1 MIERPDD
8 QFKRA
13 QDKSIENPGR
23 KFDQRYLHVP
33 ITPDPIL
40 NPNAILERAIANE
53 VSIQRTKD
61 MLGIGARSSGS
72 EAPREQPQGLSSAEV
87 KTKQDFRLAMD
98 MMKHS
103 FTDPTD
109 LETNQAFCKL
119 FFTPAL
125 ASYYLMKDG
134 DKPIGVEL
142 MRINPN
148 VPDAMYIPYAGI
160 HSEYRNQGIY
170 PKAAEI
176 SDEQMR
182 ERGKDHVL
190 YEFEDRRVLTENV
203 YPDEKPE
210 DVLRRVEGRQ
220 NFWKRSVDCHIV
232 NDRDVPY
239 CRPAADD
246 PQKIQA
252 YDSLAF
258 RMLDKLDPKWGGV
271 FNEDTTAISRESY
284 ETFYLEIMQLEYGNK
299 DSVPTKDELRRKYP
313 AIDKFFM
320 QLDAHPDK
328 KWISIDTTKPREKA
342 TPDNPNKMTVRGAN
356 VEERDRWKHVP
367 SKGTGWEESLR
378 DRKTA

>member
-8 QFKRA
+8 KFKSVP
-13 QDKSIENPGR
+13 DKSIESPER
-23 KFDQRYLHVP
+23 KPDQQPLHLPV
-33 ITPDPIL
+33 TPDLIL
-40 NPNAILERAIANE
+40 NPMAISERDIANE
-53 VSIQRTKD
+53 VGIQNTKD
-61 MLGIGARSSGS
+61 ALGIGARAHGS
-72 EAPREQPQGLSSAEV
+72 EAPREQPKGLSSAEV

-109 LETNQAFCKL
+109 LETNQTFCRF
-119 FFTPAL
+119 FFTPEL

-134 DKPIGVEL
+134 DKQIGVEL
-142 MRINPN
+142 IRINPN
-148 VPDAMYIPYAGI
+148 VPDAMYTPYAGI
-160 HSEYRNQGIY
+160 HSDYRNQGIY

-182 ERGKDHVL
+182 ARGKDHVL
-190 YEFEDRRVLTENV
+190 YEFEDKRVLAGNV

-210 DVLRRVEGRQ
+210 DVMRRVEGRQ
-220 NFWKRSVDCHIV
+220 NFWKRSVDCIIV
-232 NDRDVPY
+232 NDPDVAY
-239 CRPAADD
+239 CRPASDD

-258 RMLDKLDPKWGGV
+258 RMLNRADPKWNGV
-271 FNEDTTAISRESY
+271 LNEDKTAISRESY
-284 ETFYLEIMQLEYGNK
+284 EKFYLEIMQLEYGNK
-299 DSVPTKDELRRKYP
+299 DSVPTKDELRREYP

-320 QLDAHPDK
+320 QLDAHPEK

-342 TPDNPNKMTVRGAN
+342 TPNNPEEMISRDGR

-378 DRKTA
+378 DRKTV